1 MLRLFKRNK
10 KDVDVSIEEDIDVAV
25 MEAPEALIVEDEP
38 EIPLSI
44 KARSNPKYDNTDIG
58 MLHNQFYGSSEALMV
73 ESKNFLKQREKEL
86 KKWEKKE
93 IANKKKVNDLKEFGF
108 GNTGQAKDFDNQVK
122 EKEEEIKCARRDI
135 EDKTEL
141 ANAVL
146 YFSQKYPAYKF
157 ITYNGIKEVCEKY
170 SLVFGQNKLFTG
182 FVPKENLADI
192 KRFWAWRDKT
202 RVGVKMED
210 RAFSVPTG
218 SDLFRDR
225 YGDEYK
231 TGTFIPFKVINSA
244 LKSKESD
251 TIHYKYPSNYYEGI
265 NENRSYGRPY
275 ASNWEGNLRWDADF
289 TREEIKAHEE
299 AKETGSKEGLITHAE
314 FIKRYKEKKYSDQD
328 FMERNKKSFD
338 DFCMDELYIA
348 APIEDMDMSNHR
360 THDYEVIP
368 KDKLEEMK
376 QIEDPVVFYPV
387 SFGNI
392 VGGLIITA
400 WGDEA
405 HDPLVRNERLN

>member
-10 KDVDVSIEEDIDVAV
+10 KNVDVSIEEDVDVAV
-25 MEAPEALIVEDEP
+25 MEAPEPPEAPIVEDEP
-38 EIPLSI
+38 ETPLSI

-73 ESKNFLKQREKEL
+73 ESQNFLKQREKEL
-86 KKWEKKE
+86 KRWEKKE
-93 IANKKKVNDLKEFGF
+93 IANKKKVNDLKQLGF

-146 YFSQKYPAYKF
+146 HFSQKYPAYKF

-170 SLVFGQNKLFTG
+170 DLVFGQNKLFTG

-210 RAFSVPTG
+210 RAFIWNTKSYG
-218 SDLFRDR
+218 SS
-225 YGDEYK
+225 K
-231 TGTFIPFKVINSA
+231 TFIPFKQV
-244 LKSKESD
+244 E
-251 TIHYKYPSNYYEGI
+251 
-265 NENRSYGRPY
+265 
-275 ASNWEGNLRWDADF
+275 
-289 TREEIKAHEE
+289 KAIFE
-299 AKETGSKEGLITHAE
+299 
-314 FIKRYKEKKYSDQD
+314 KEKKDAEERFPYYYNEDKYGSDWKSDWSLKYDGGYTAEEIED
-328 FMERNKKSFD
+328 FKEGKLKINHSNFIDKYLENKKPKKEWMKRHKREIERA
-338 DFCMDELYIA
+338 CMDEIYIA
-348 APIEDMDMSNHR
+348 APIEDMDMDNHR

-368 KDKLEEMK
+368 KEKEEEMK